1 MKLAILPAGATEWSA
16 ITSSEHRGES
26 GIAIMRTRQIGDIRL
41 RLVQY
46 SPSYVGD
53 HWCHKG
59 HLIFVVAGQLY
70 VEHKDGTRWN
80 LSPGASWHGSDDDG
94 SPHRARSPGGATVFI
109 VD

>member
-1 MKLAILPAGATEWSA
+1 MKLANLPAGATEWPA

-80 LSPGASWHGSDDDG
+80 LSPGAS
-94 SPHRARSPGGATVFI
+94 SPTA
-109 VD
+109 